1 MKKSNILPFGDWFKV
16 YESAG
21 MNFKKSQAL
30 LESKIFEKKGGVELP
45 MPGKDLKTTIWDQ
58 MSAIKFREDYGT
70 ILAAI
75 NANKSNQSV
84 QASIDE
90 MKKLKA
96 NDRSLFSLSYVSG
109 VSTPEQMLALFTTAL
124 MNDVSDGTP
133 KWMIK
138 NRLLVGPIEVNRKSD
153 NDITLTPNPEG
164 GIYTIGRVASGSA
177 TSISNEGRDSTSGYQ
192 SLKKYVNHFNLAQF
206 ASGLGNDEYD
216 KNSVGEN
223 GFFDFGKAPSTP
235 GASLVIFADSTYE
248 GGSVERSEEEV
259 VDVVGAETAEIGQA
273 DIKFQQATLEKGGA
287 TILPSEAP
295 KIEALAK
302 TIQEKFAGKTIN
314 NFELLSSASP
324 EYGAIKNA
332 QGWESNYSK
341 TTGVGDPGA
350 GTDDATNNMKLAY
363 ERGVSF
369 MTALNTKLNEM
380 GHPGFATYQIKWQI
394 AAQGGPANDGRF
406 VDLQISTNEKKGTVV
421 KNTDVTGKPLVAAKT
436 TSGASEAKLYC
447 YTISF

>member
-16 YESAG
+16 YESADR
-21 MNFKKSQAL
+21 NFKKSQVL
-30 LESKIFEKKGGVELP
+30 LESRIFENKGGVDLP
-45 MPGKDLKTTIWDQ
+45 LPGKDLNTSFWTQ
-58 MSAIKFREDYGT
+58 LAAIKFRKDYTT
-70 ILAAI
+70 ILSAI

-84 QASIDE
+84 QASLDE
-90 MKKLKA
+90 MKKLRA
-96 NDRSLFSLSYVSG
+96 TDRTLFSSYVAG
-109 VSTPEQMLALFTTAL
+109 VATPETMLALVTTAIMHDL
-124 MNDVSDGTP
+124 NAKGP

-138 NRLLVGPIEVNRKSD
+138 YRLLAGPIEVKRKPD
-153 NDITLTPNPEG
+153 GDIKLTPKPEG

-177 TSISNEGRDSTSGYQ
+177 TSISSEGKDTVSGYQ
-192 SLKKYVNHFNLAQF
+192 NLKKYINNFNLAQF
-206 ASGLGNDEYD
+206 AAQGDDEYD
-216 KNSVGEN
+216 NESVGEN
-223 GFFDFGKAPSTP
+223 GFFDFGVANGNPRNQL
-235 GASLVIFADSTYE
+235 AIYADSTYE
-248 GGSVERSEEEV
+248 GGSVERSEEEE
-259 VDVVGAETAEIGQA
+259 VDVVGAETAQVGQA

-324 EYGAIKNA
+324 EYGTIKNA

-350 GTDDATNNMKLAY
+350 GTDDATNNVKLAY

-369 MTALNTKLNEM
+369 MKALNAKLNEM

-421 KNTDVTGKPLVAAKT
+421 KKTDVTGKPLEAAKT
-436 TSGASEAKLYC
+436 TSGASEATLYR
-447 YTISF
+447 YEIEF